1 MGIVGAVVRV
11 DATIMPGAQTIRSLG
26 KERSGVVIGDDGLI
40 LTIGYLIM
48 ESAIPARCVRR
59 GLSRSGSLG
68 DAGADAA
75 LDILPFG
82 AQSLEIKKVVIC
94 SRDR

>member
-1 MGIVGAVVRV
+1 
-11 DATIMPGAQTIRSLG
+11 MPRSL
-26 KERSGVVIGDDGLI
+26 KV
-40 LTIGYLIM
+40 
-48 ESAIPARCVRR
+48 
-59 GLSRSGSLG
+59 GSLG

-94 SRDR
+94 SRDRYDWLKISNN